1 MGNRL
6 AALVYFLGDLAMT
19 PALREDAADE
29 AQANLAEIEGI
40 KADLALAVSRMDRL
54 IKLLPGD
61 LCGHV
66 EDAASMVQDDVMNGS
81 LFLAEQALREEV
93 NRIECAAERRHE
105 RESAPVVL

>member
-1 MGNRL
+1 
-6 AALVYFLGDLAMT
+6 MT

-29 AQANLAEIEGI
+29 AQANLAELEGI

-66 EDAASMVQDDVMNGS
+66 EEAATMVQDEVMRGS
-81 LFLAEQALREEV
+81 LFLAEQAIRETIPDLDS
-93 NRIECAAERRHE
+93 NYPGRR
-105 RESAPVVL
+105 APGSY

>member
-1 MGNRL
+1 
-6 AALVYFLGDLAMT
+6 MT

-66 EDAASMVQDDVMNGS
+66 EEAASMVQDDVMRGS
-81 LFLAEQALREEV
+81 LFLAEQAIRETIPDLDTRYRSGQRPGSYGV
-93 NRIECAAERRHE
+93 
-105 RESAPVVL
+105 